1 MTSKKLGGLIMKLV
15 YTVHKLL
22 FFKKTDMCLPLPLRL
37 EKTFAHEDKY
47 QKIFLNTSA
56 DN

>member
-1 MTSKKLGGLIMKLV
+1 MKLV

-22 FFKKTDMCLPLPLRL
+22 FLKKTDMCLPLPPRF
-37 EKTFAHEDKY
+37 EKTFAHQSKY
-47 QKIFLNTSA
+47 YEISINTSA